1 VPIYEYL
8 CENCGRVTEVM
19 QKVTDKPPAACA
31 ECGGKRLAKLVS
43 RTAFQLKGGGWYA
56 DLYGSPKKKDAAAKP
71 ASEAASSP
79 APPDAGAGKGQ
90 ASPGKAPDK
99 ASGKKPPAKKA

>member
-1 VPIYEYL
+1 MPIYEYL

-19 QKVTDKPPAACA
+19 QKVTDKPPAACT

-56 DLYGSPKKKDAAAKP
+56 DLYGSPKKKGAATKP
-71 ASEAASSP
+71 GSEAASSP
-79 APPDAGAGKGQ
+79 PPPDAGAGQ
-90 ASPGKAPDK
+90 REASPGKAPDK